1 MVFDCSGTYESSS
14 HVGAHTARTK
24 LAPLAPGLHENL
36 HRFAPAGHHTH
47 HTDVRLLERVQRRW
61 TRHIDGMTGLS
72 YGERLRAL
80 NLYSVQGRL
89 LRADLIQYWK
99 TLNGHSC
106 IAPNDLF
113 QHPPH
118 SITRDHCLKVF
129 PPVTVTDMRKRF
141 FSIRHI
147 SMWNSLPTGAV
158 CAPSVP
164 HLKRVL
170 DTCIRDQLFNYPD

>member
-1 MVFDCSGTYESSS
+1 MLFLLTSHIRPILEYCSCVWNTGY
-14 HVGAHTARTK
+14 VQ
-24 LAPLAPGLHENL
+24 
-36 HRFAPAGHHTH
+36 
-47 HTDVRLLERVQRRW
+47 DVRLLERVQRRW

-99 TLNGHSC
+99 ILNGHSC

-118 SITRDHCLKVF
+118 SITRGHCLKVF
-129 PPVTVTDMRKRF
+129 PPVTVTDVRKRF
-141 FSIRHI
+141 FSVRHI
-147 SMWNSLPTGAV
+147 SMWNSLPTDAV

-170 DTCIRDQLFNYPD
+170 DTCIPTRPTV